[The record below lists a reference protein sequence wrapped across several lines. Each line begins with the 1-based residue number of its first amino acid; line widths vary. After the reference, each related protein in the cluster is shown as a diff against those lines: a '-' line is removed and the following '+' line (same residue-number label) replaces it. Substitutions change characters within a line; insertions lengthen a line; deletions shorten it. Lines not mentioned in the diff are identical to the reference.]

1 MESILIID
9 DDVELCR
16 MLDDYL
22 TPHDIRLSMMHHAAD
37 GMAAVRRGGFD
48 LLILD
53 VMLPGLDG
61 FAVLRAIR
69 QWSDIGVLSFCSV
82 PLCGVSCASVRP
94 QFTRLRQPARHL
106 PCRLRPSLRVVS
118 KASSD

>member
-37 GMAAVRRGGFD
+37 GMDAVRRGGFN

-69 QWSDIGVLSFCSV
+69 QWSDIGVLLLTAMREDSDRSWVLNPVRTTICQNPLTPGSFWR
-82 PLCGVSCASVRP
+82 VSG
-94 QFTRLRQPARHL
+94 
-106 PCRLRPSLRVVS
+106 
-118 KASSD
+118 

>member
-22 TPHDIRLSMMHHAAD
+22 TPHDIRLSMKHHAAD
-37 GMAAVRRGGFD
+37 GMDAVRRGGFN

-69 QWSDIGVLSFCSV
+69 QWSDIGVLLLTAMAKIQTVSWVLSPVRTTTCQSLSTPGSFW
-82 PLCGVSCASVRP
+82 
-94 QFTRLRQPARHL
+94 
-106 PCRLRPSLRVVS
+106 RVFG
-118 KASSD
+118 